1 MLESIFFVVTT
12 LFSLLFLILSVAVES
27 WPCGGV
33 FSNSCQVNPTGY
45 PTKSVGALICCSIV
59 LYAAAA
65 CIDLCQMY
73 VQALDDYIRRILSY
87 VALAICG
94 TSSLFVV
101 SAMLAFFNLYL
112 RSWSV
117 MMSLVGMTLGCSI
130 TFQLGMRLLFD
141 TLAKPK
147 ESS

>member
-1 MLESIFFVVTT
+1 MLESIFFVITT
-12 LFSLLFLILSVAVES
+12 LFCLLFLILSIAVES

-33 FSNSCQVNPTGY
+33 FSNSCQSDSVGY
-45 PTKSVGALICCSIV
+45 PTKSVGALICCSII
-59 LYAAAA
+59 LYIAAA

-73 VQALDDYIRRILSY
+73 IHALDDYIRRILSY
-87 VALAICG
+87 SAIVICG
-94 TSSLFVV
+94 VSSLFVV

-117 MMSLVGMTLGCSI
+117 MMSVIGMTLGCSI

-141 TLAKPK
+141 NLATPK
-147 ESS
+147 E